1 MSKYNYLFKIVIIG
15 DHNCGKSCILL
26 RFAENTFRDDHVT
39 TLGVDFK
46 LKTIKLD
53 RDRIRLELW
62 DTAGMERYR
71 TIYNSYYH
79 SAHGVM
85 IVYDI
90 TDRRSFDNLK
100 NYWLNEVRMH
110 APQNAVLML
119 VGNKCDMNAN
129 GDPQQQRKV
138 EFASAE
144 KLASEMNISLFEVSA
159 KTGINVEEAF
169 TELARSMRERLQ
181 LWKMDRDL
189 YSDDAASASAQNGGD
204 SDAENELSTG
214 FHVDGVIGHKP
225 YHAGQQW
232 SCCSGSG
239 RNGTFV

>member
-1 MSKYNYLFKIVIIG
+1 MSKYNYLFKIVVIG
-15 DHNCGKSCILL
+15 DHNCGKSCVLL

-46 LKTIKLD
+46 LKTVKLD
-53 RDRIRLELW
+53 RDRVRLELW

-90 TDRRSFDNLK
+90 TDKRSFDNLK

-119 VGNKCDMNAN
+119 VGNKCDLSE
-129 GDPQQQRKV
+129 DEQHQRKV
-138 EFASAE
+138 DFRTVE
-144 KLASEMNISLFEVSA
+144 KLASELNVSLFEVSA

-169 TELARSMRERLQ
+169 MELARNMRERLL
-181 LWKMDRDL
+181 LWKMDRDTCGEET
-189 YSDDAASASAQNGGD
+189 AD
-204 SDAENELSTG
+204 SDAEQELASG
-214 FHVDGVIGHKP
+214 FHVDGVIGGRKLSWPSHRL
-225 YHAGQQW
+225 QQW
-232 SCCSGSG
+232 SCCSGEGGSK
-239 RNGTFV
+239 NGTFV

>member
-53 RDRIRLELW
+53 KDRIRLELW

-85 IVYDI
+85 VVYDI
-90 TDRRSFDNLK
+90 TDRRSFENLK

-119 VGNKCDMNAN
+119 VGNKCDLLE
-129 GDPQQQRKV
+129 QRKV
-138 EFASAE
+138 DFATAE
-144 KLASEMNISLFEVSA
+144 KLASEMNVSLFEVSA

-169 TELARSMRERLQ
+169 TELARDMRERLM
-181 LWKMDRDL
+181 LWKMDHDNETAAGPADEDEDDDL
-189 YSDDAASASAQNGGD
+189 GS
-204 SDAENELSTG
+204 G
-214 FHVDGVIGHKP
+214 FHVDGVVGKKSES
-225 YHAGQQW
+225 QW
-232 SCCSGSG
+232 TCCGANK
-239 RNGTFV
+239 NGTFV

>member
-53 RDRIRLELW
+53 KDRIRLELW

-85 IVYDI
+85 VVYDI
-90 TDRRSFDNLK
+90 TDRRSFENLK

-119 VGNKCDMNAN
+119 VGNKCDLTE
-129 GDPQQQRKV
+129 QRKV
-138 EFASAE
+138 DFATAE
-144 KLASEMNISLFEVSA
+144 KLASEMNVSLFEVSA

-169 TELARSMRERLQ
+169 TELARDMRERLT
-181 LWKMDRDL
+181 LWKMDHDNEALTGAAAEDDEDDL
-189 YSDDAASASAQNGGD
+189 GS
-204 SDAENELSTG
+204 G
-214 FHVDGVIGHKP
+214 FHVDGVVGKKSTT
-225 YHAGQQW
+225 QW
-232 SCCSGSG
+232 SCCGANK
-239 RNGTFV
+239 NGTFV

>member
-26 RFAENTFRDDHVT
+26 RFAENKFRDDHVT

-53 RDRIRLELW
+53 KDRIRLELW
-62 DTAGMERYR
+62 DTAGLERYR

-90 TDRRSFDNLK
+90 TDSRSFENLK

-119 VGNKCDMNAN
+119 VGNKCDLSDQTTIQDQVRHLIWPKNNA
-129 GDPQQQRKV
+129 
-138 EFASAE
+138 
-144 KLASEMNISLFEVSA
+144 I
-159 KTGINVEEAF
+159 
-169 TELARSMRERLQ
+169 
-181 LWKMDRDL
+181 
-189 YSDDAASASAQNGGD
+189 
-204 SDAENELSTG
+204 
-214 FHVDGVIGHKP
+214 
-225 YHAGQQW
+225 
-232 SCCSGSG
+232 
-239 RNGTFV
+239 RNA